1 MIHRTPVCRNAFKKA
16 VRSCAPI
23 NIADGIVP
31 VDEAK
36 EKRRPELLTLAFD
49 L

>member
-1 MIHRTPVCRNAFKKA
+1 MIHPTPVYRNAFKKA
-16 VRSCAPI
+16 VRSCARI
-23 NIADGIVP
+23 NIAGGIAP

-36 EKRRPELLTLAFD
+36 EKRRPELLMLAFG